1 MTNTGAWRDEWRD
14 ADKPESCPESD
25 GLYMIRLSDGTE
37 KAEFY
42 SVIDGWATDEAVKLW
57 LP

>member
-1 MTNTGAWRDEWRD
+1 MTWRD
-14 ADKPESCPESD
+14 AVKPENCPERD

-42 SVIDGWATDEAVKLW
+42 SVIHGWATHEEVAQWDSA
-57 LP
+57 PNSH